1 MDYSS
6 RELLS
11 RLQRIL
17 KEEVMPIYEYRCQD
31 CQQTFEE
38 WQEDFVD
45 RQVPCPVCG
54 AKSERIMSSTS
65 FVLKGG
71 GWYTDLYSKPADKP
85 ADKPGAAPAPAPA
98 APKAEAATPCAA
110 CTGGTCA
117 N

>member
-1 MDYSS
+1 
-6 RELLS
+6 
-11 RLQRIL
+11 
-17 KEEVMPIYEYRCQD
+17 MPIYEYRCQD

-38 WQEDFVD
+38 WQKDFTD

-71 GWYTDLYSKPADKP
+71 GWYSDLYSKPAGKSADASAP
-85 ADKPGAAPAPAPA
+85 ATSAAPAPAP
-98 APKAEAATPCAA
+98 KAETPKPSTPCTG
-110 CTGGTCA
+110 CTGGTCP